1 MKRNT
6 IDIIREFNKYIS
18 QEKVDEDENKLK
30 RSKSVIIYRKQ
41 EQNSVIEQR
50 FDKIDTSLFKIETTL
65 FNMETN
71 FNNCFRNVNERLD
84 NLILLSLLKEINVPE
99 NQKAILKKH
108 FNDQFNQIMSNFQ
121 KRNMDKD
128 KTIQQNNKVI
138 NNPGINTKI
147 MNKNVDVSPRNKSGG
162 GTTSKIEKSLND
174 NKNNINIDKKKFS
187 FTKKIK
193 KNKYLNDSKSSSNSH
208 SDKTFNYKN
217 IIDKNIESPNVNS
230 KISNLKKKIEDKFNK
245 TAKNKINN
253 RDIKN
258 DPSIQIHKPKVK
270 YTTSKIRNYNK
281 KKNQILFFGI

>member
-1 MKRNT
+1 
-6 IDIIREFNKYIS
+6 
-18 QEKVDEDENKLK
+18 
-30 RSKSVIIYRKQ
+30 
-41 EQNSVIEQR
+41 
-50 FDKIDTSLFKIETTL
+50 
-65 FNMETN
+65 
-71 FNNCFRNVNERLD
+71 
-84 NLILLSLLKEINVPE
+84 
-99 NQKAILKKH
+99 
-108 FNDQFNQIMSNFQ
+108 
-121 KRNMDKD
+121 MDKD

-138 NNPGINTKI
+138 NKFNNNPGINTKI

-174 NKNNINIDKKKFS
+174 NKNTINMNKKKFS
-187 FTKKIK
+187 KKIK
-193 KNKYLNDSKSSSNSH
+193 KNKYLNDSKSSSNSY